1 MPFKRR
7 LRLAFAALDH
17 PHWAQEAV
25 RLAEAGAGE
34 RIEPRAASPAETGIL
49 EWADLVLT
57 LEDSAARALPTL
69 PSRVQVRHLGL
80 AGDAEARAAQ
90 IAERLRGIVG
100 GLNLLARGDGG
111 ERT

>member
-7 LRLAFAALDH
+7 LRLALVALDH
-17 PHWAQEAV
+17 PEWAQEAV
-25 RLAEAGAGE
+25 DLADASAGE

-57 LEDSAARALPTL
+57 LEDCAARALPAL
-69 PSRVQVRHLGL
+69 PARVQVRHLDL
-80 AGDAEARAAQ
+80 AGNAEARAAQ

-100 GLNLLARGDGG
+100 GLKLLARGDG
-111 ERT
+111 E